1 MSRMRTFTYAAALAI
16 GVVVLASRGSRA
28 ASAVTTTTTL
38 PPPAPAYSL
47 ATGACIK
54 EAAAQQKMCNMV
66 ASVAACQAEYHTA
79 FSNCFAVG
87 KGVSCAAACVAK
99 NAKCTAS
106 ATSTTVKPCTKSCQN
121 DWVAAGGQ
129 CGGDHACLTA
139 AKDDYKTC
147 KDACTAAALKCRDAF
162 AACLAKCPNLGDGT
176 TTTTLV
182 RPATTTTTTTTTTTL
197 PPRPTTT
204 TTTRPPRS
212 TTTTT
217 TTIRPTTTTISPRAT
232 TTTTTTQVRSST
244 TTTTVPPAAPTFSA
258 ATAACIKQAA
268 AAQKTCKKIGTA
280 ADCQAAYDAD
290 FASCFAPGKG
300 VTCAA
305 ACVAKKA
312 KCTGSTASSGNTQCT
327 KTCQNDWVAA
337 GSQCGGVQSCYAAAV
352 DAYNECKTACTAN
365 PTIVS
370 CSASFAACLA
380 KCPNL

>member
-1 MSRMRTFTYAAALAI
+1 MSRMRTFMYAAALAI

-66 ASVAACQAEYHTA
+66 ASIVACQAEYDTA

-121 DWVAAGGQ
+121 DWVVAGGQ

-139 AKDDYKTC
+139 AKGDYKTC
-147 KDACTAAALKCRDAF
+147 KDACNTAALKCRDAF
-162 AACLAKCPNLGDGT
+162 AACLARCPNLGDGT

-182 RPATTTTTTTTTTTL
+182 RPATTTTTTTTL

-217 TTIRPTTTTISPRAT
+217 T
-232 TTTTTTQVRSST
+232 
-244 TTTTVPPAAPTFSA
+244 
-258 ATAACIKQAA
+258 KQAA

-337 GSQCGGVQSCYAAAV
+337 GSQCGGIQSCYAAAV
-352 DAYNECKTACTAN
+352 DAYNACKTACTAN
-365 PTIVS
+365 PTVVS